1 MEVMGIHKH
10 SVTLVVNHCRQ
21 LGRSV
26 LLLAHYTTVF
36 VAFMVRCVEWMTEA
50 MRWTTLFAQHTVS
63 VFDSVYNY
71 LTWGKRGGV
80 AQEVYPAATTGGLD
94 PRRHLA

>member
-1 MEVMGIHKH
+1 MEVHKH

-21 LGRSV
+21 LGRS

-36 VAFMVRCVEWMTEA
+36 VAFMVRSVEWMTEA
-50 MRWTTLFAQHTVS
+50 MRWTTLCAQNTVS

-71 LTWGKRGGV
+71 LTRGKRGGM
-80 AQEVYPAATTGGLD
+80 APEDFPAATTGGLD
-94 PRRHLA
+94 SRRRQA